1 MEHKGKGT
9 AVVTAERVKAGLKV
23 ATTTLEHEEERILR
37 MRHGVSVDP
46 KAPLARAAGNNEAL
60 ADELLVMEMQLLKAW
75 KARLQPA
82 AAKATPVKSAAKDR
96 MVRALKAKK

>member
-23 ATTTLEHEEERILR
+23 ATTTLAPAQEQVLR
-37 MRHGVSVDP
+37 MRHGTSVDL
-46 KAPLARAAGNNEAL
+46 KAPLARAAGGNAEL
-60 ADELLVMEMQLLKAW
+60 EDELLVMEMQLMKAW

-82 AAKATPVKSAAKDR
+82 AVATPVKSAAKDR
-96 MVRALKAKK
+96 MVRALKAKKK